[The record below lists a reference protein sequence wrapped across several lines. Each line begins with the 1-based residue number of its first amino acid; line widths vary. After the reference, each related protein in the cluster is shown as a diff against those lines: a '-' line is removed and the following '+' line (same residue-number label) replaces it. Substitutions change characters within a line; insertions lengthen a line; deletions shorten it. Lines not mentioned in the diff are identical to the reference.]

1 MLNYGGSNMVP
12 GMPSTELVTDH
23 GQLWWGR
30 HEQIVF
36 APALIDKDTVDAGN
50 TGYSTILREGL
61 ALGRIT
67 ATGQLTHWNPYATD
81 GSGVL
86 VGFLTNAQPMTY
98 MGAVAERLYNVIVGG
113 NIKASGIIIP
123 GETDRGISGK
133 SYEFLLR
140 NQAQGRFLFDDDLGG
155 MVGWKV
161 GELAASATITIAQ
174 HRTHFTNVGATGAVT
189 ATLPAPVPGLE
200 FLFTSVAAQNIVL
213 DGPATG
219 EFFKPSGNGPTL
231 LPANDETVHVR
242 AIRTAATPTYQYV
255 VTPVPA

>member
-1 MLNYGGSNMVP
+1 
-12 GMPSTELVTDH
+12 MPSQELVTEH

-30 HEQIVF
+30 HEQLVL

-50 TGYSTILREGL
+50 TNYTTLLREGL
-61 ALGRIT
+61 ALGQIT
-67 ATGQLTHWNPYATD
+67 SSKQLTHWNPYATD
-81 GSGVL
+81 GSQML
-86 VGFLTNAQPMTY
+86 FGFLTNAQPMSY

-123 GETDRGISGK
+123 GEADRGISGK
-133 SYEFLLR
+133 GYEILLR
-140 NQAQGRFLFDDDLGG
+140 NQCQGRFLFDDDLGG
-155 MVGWKV
+155 MVAWKT
-161 GELAASATITIAQ
+161 GELATNTTLTIRD
-174 HRTHFTNVGATGAVT
+174 HRTHFTNVGASGSVT
-189 ATLPAPVPGLE
+189 AILPAPVPGLE
-200 FLFTSVAAQNIVL
+200 FLFTSVAAQNLVL

-242 AIRTAATPTYQYV
+242 AVRTATTPTYQYV